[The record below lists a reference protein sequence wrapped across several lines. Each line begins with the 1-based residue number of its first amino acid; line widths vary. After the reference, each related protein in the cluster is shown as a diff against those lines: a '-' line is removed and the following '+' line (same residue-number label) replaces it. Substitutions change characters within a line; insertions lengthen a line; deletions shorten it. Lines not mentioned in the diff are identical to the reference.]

1 LTNLLVAMSVQD
13 IPDRILR
20 EVRVELA
27 NTPYRFEGGSLLS
40 GGTANFIYHVN
51 LSQPLP
57 DGTTE
62 VAVKH
67 GEDFLAQNPDFK
79 LPTSRC
85 RIEESCLEYL
95 SALPPSAGNNLSVA
109 TPKLF
114 YFNEETNT
122 QVQEYQPSPLS
133 LKNYAL
139 QYFAAS
145 VSELVR
151 SQSLNIGQ
159 SMGKWLR
166 AFHDWSNSPEQRKF
180 RDIAAANK
188 EMQKLKHWVN
198 YERLPSS
205 VERFPSIL
213 GDCASTFTAIADKM
227 TEEMQHDENLK
238 VIHGDFWTGNI
249 LLKGRPW
256 ENEHNRLLVVDWE
269 MCMLAVTPLDLGQM
283 IAELYELKLY
293 KDMDAGLWLIQGF
306 VEGYGV
312 VDDEFAFRTLLHVG
326 VHLIGFGTT
335 VKDWGTEEQIK
346 DVASEGR
353 DLVMNASC
361 YEQHIAQ
368 KVIKRLAQPYKDIK
382 ERIATTPDAKAKYLL
397 GLSFGPSSASL
408 VQVLDKNLQGLKDKN
423 LRVAYEV
430 HVVHIDTD
438 LSGAASTSS
447 TETSAASRVLEKYR
461 ERFPNISM
469 QTVPLSDALAL
480 DTIDWTVLPAL
491 QTDLAPAL
499 QVKGLLEALPSVTSR
514 VDIMRLLVRHLLLSL
529 ALKSGC
535 HALMLG
541 CTTTALAELT
551 LAETAKG
558 RGFAVPWQVGDG
570 PVPVTTFSRQGAE
583 GEVAEA
589 KEKATISVYYLLRDV
604 FRREIITYAGLIK
617 PPMKDL
623 IQDAGPSSST
633 IVSHK
638 ELSIEDV
645 MARYFE
651 EVEESYPSVVA
662 NVVRT
667 SAKLTREND
676 GDACAVCGMDLDE
689 QGEARWKGEI
699 GDDPDDNKR
708 RKQTAGRLCYGC
720 ERSIY
725 G

>member
-1 LTNLLVAMSVQD
+1 MSSDTEPRPCRRCKTSTVLT
-13 IPDRILR
+13 
-20 EVRVELA
+20 
-27 NTPYRFEGGSLLS
+27 
-40 GGTANFIYHVN
+40 
-51 LSQPLP
+51 
-57 DGTTE
+57 
-62 VAVKH
+62 
-67 GEDFLAQNPDFK
+67 
-79 LPTSRC
+79 
-85 RIEESCLEYL
+85 
-95 SALPPSAGNNLSVA
+95 
-109 TPKLF
+109 
-114 YFNEETNT
+114 
-122 QVQEYQPSPLS
+122 
-133 LKNYAL
+133 
-139 QYFAAS
+139 
-145 VSELVR
+145 
-151 SQSLNIGQ
+151 
-159 SMGKWLR
+159 
-166 AFHDWSNSPEQRKF
+166 
-180 RDIAAANK
+180 
-188 EMQKLKHWVN
+188 
-198 YERLPSS
+198 
-205 VERFPSIL
+205 
-213 GDCASTFTAIADKM
+213 
-227 TEEMQHDENLK
+227 
-238 VIHGDFWTGNI
+238 
-249 LLKGRPW
+249 
-256 ENEHNRLLVVDWE
+256 
-269 MCMLAVTPLDLGQM
+269 
-283 IAELYELKLY
+283 
-293 KDMDAGLWLIQGF
+293 
-306 VEGYGV
+306 
-312 VDDEFAFRTLLHVG
+312 
-326 VHLIGFGTT
+326 
-335 VKDWGTEEQIK
+335 
-346 DVASEGR
+346 
-353 DLVMNASC
+353 
-361 YEQHIAQ
+361 

-461 ERFPNISM
+461 ERFPSISM

-617 PPMKDL
+617 PPIKDL

-667 SAKLTREND
+667 SAKLTRESD